1 MQDLSSQPDQ
11 DPFQGSKPR
20 SFFQG
25 HLDIRVSLV
34 FRGELQDNQGNPDS
48 KIQANKQRKQKGK
61 KEEIYGSQWFKS
73 LEGREGHSMSLIL
86 KMQQPRWLTIAVYAQ
101 AD

>member
-34 FRGELQDNQGNPDS
+34 FRGELQDSQGNPDS
-48 KIQANKQRKQKGK
+48 KIQANKENK
-61 KEEIYGSQWFKS
+61 KERKKKSMGVNGSRAWK
-73 LEGREGHSMSLIL
+73 EGRGT
-86 KMQQPRWLTIAVYAQ
+86 QCP
-101 AD
+101 